1 MTVITS
7 DRRVV
12 DAVDA
17 HPYPLVFATV
27 SGAHLY
33 GFDSPDSDVDIRGSH
48 ILPVEE
54 VIGLD
59 PGPDTVERSYV
70 LRGLEVDLVTHD
82 IRKFA
87 TLLLKRNGYVLE
99 QLMSPLV
106 VASTP
111 WFEELRALAPGC
123 LTRHHGHHY
132 LGFAATQWTLF
143 EKDQPPRVK
152 PLLYVYRVLLTGIH
166 LMRTG
171 QVDANLAHLLDDRPD
186 LSDVRKLLERKRSG
200 SEQLTIEDAD
210 LETQRARY
218 DRLVNELQQASAAS
232 VLPERPSGRS
242 AIGALIIRAR
252 IESSA
257 AALTR

>member
-1 MTVITS
+1 MTAITA
-7 DRRVV
+7 DRRVL

-17 HPYPLVFATV
+17 HPYPLAFATI

-59 PGPDTVERSYV
+59 PGPDTVERSYI

-99 QLMSPLV
+99 QLLSPLV

-111 WFEELRALAPGC
+111 WFDDLRALAPGC

-132 LGFAATQWTLF
+132 LGFAATQWALF
-143 EKDQPPRVK
+143 EKERPQRVK

-166 LMRTG
+166 VVRTG
-171 QVDANLAHLLDDRPD
+171 EVVANLARLLDDRPD
-186 LSDVRKLLERKRSG
+186 LSDVRELLERKRSG
-200 SEQLTIEDAD
+200 SEQLTIDDAD
-210 LETQRARY
+210 LDVQRSRY
-218 DRLVNELQQASAAS
+218 DRLVVELQDASAAS
-232 VLPERPSGRS
+232 SLPERPSARREIDS
-242 AIGALIIRAR
+242 LIIRAR
-252 IESSA
+252 LEARAS
-257 AALTR
+257 TVTG

>member
-1 MTVITS
+1 MTKITT
-7 DRRVV
+7 DPRVLE
-12 DAVDA
+12 AVEA
-17 HPYPLVFATV
+17 HPYPLAFATI

-33 GFDSPDSDVDIRGSH
+33 GFDSPDSDADIRGSH
-48 ILPVEE
+48 ILPVED

-59 PGPDTVERSYV
+59 PGPDTVERSYL

-99 QLMSPLV
+99 QLLSPLV

-111 WFEELRALAPGC
+111 WFDDLRALAPGC

-143 EKDQPPRVK
+143 EKDQPPRIK

-171 QVDANLAHLLDDRPD
+171 EVEANLAHLLDDRPE
-186 LSDVRKLLERKRSG
+186 LADVLELLERKRAG
-200 SEQLTIEDAD
+200 SEQLAIDDAH
-210 LETQRARY
+210 LGIQHSRY
-218 DRLVNELQQASAAS
+218 SRLVVELQDASAAS
-232 VLPERPSGRS
+232 SLPERPSARREVDS
-242 AIGALIIRAR
+242 LIIRAR
-252 IESSA
+252 LEASA
-257 AALTR
+257 SAVTG

>member
-1 MTVITS
+1 MTLITA
-7 DRRVV
+7 DPRVLE
-12 DAVDA
+12 AVEA
-17 HPYPLVFATV
+17 HPYPLAFATI

-87 TLLLKRNGYVLE
+87 MLLLKRNGYVLE
-99 QLMSPLV
+99 QLLSPFV

-111 WFEELRALAPGC
+111 WFDDLRALAPGC

-171 QVDANLAHLLDDRPD
+171 EVDANLAHLLDDRPD
-186 LSDVRKLLERKRSG
+186 LSDVRELLERKRSG
-200 SEQLTIEDAD
+200 SEQLTIDDAD
-210 LETQRARY
+210 LDIQRSQY
-218 DRLVNELQQASAAS
+218 DRLVVELQDASAAS
-232 VLPERPSGRS
+232 SLPERPSARS
-242 AIGALIIRAR
+242 EIDSLIIRAR
-252 IESSA
+252 IEASTSA
-257 AALTR
+257 VIG

>member
-1 MTVITS
+1 VTGITA
-7 DRRVV
+7 DPRVV
-12 DAVDA
+12 EAVAA
-17 HPYPLVFATV
+17 HPYPLAFATI

-33 GFDSPDSDVDIRGSH
+33 GFDSPDSDADIRGSH
-48 ILPVEE
+48 ILPVAE

-99 QLMSPLV
+99 QLLSPLV

-111 WFEELRALAPGC
+111 WFEDLRALAPGC

-171 QVDANLAHLLDDRPD
+171 EVDANLAHLLEDRPD
-186 LSDVRKLLERKRSG
+186 LSDVRELLERKRSG
-200 SEQLTIEDAD
+200 SEQLTIDDANVD
-210 LETQRARY
+210 IQRFRF
-218 DRLVNELQQASAAS
+218 DRLVIELQEATTAST
-232 VLPERPSGRS
+232 LPDRPTGRS
-242 AIGALIIRAR
+242 EIDALVIRAR
-252 IESSA
+252 IDSGA
-257 AALTR
+257 AAAAR

>member
-1 MTVITS
+1 MTLITA
-7 DRRVV
+7 DPRVLE
-12 DAVDA
+12 AVEA
-17 HPYPLVFATV
+17 HPYPLVFATI
-27 SGAHLY
+27 SGAHMY

-99 QLMSPLV
+99 QLLSPLV

-111 WFEELRALAPGC
+111 WFDDLQALAPGC

-171 QVDANLAHLLDDRPD
+171 EVDANLAHLLDDRPD
-186 LSDVRKLLERKRSG
+186 LSDVRELLERKRSG
-200 SEQLTIEDAD
+200 SEQLTIDDAD
-210 LETQRARY
+210 LDIQRSQY
-218 DRLVNELQQASAAS
+218 DRLVVELQDASAAS
-232 VLPERPSGRS
+232 SLPERPSARREIDS
-242 AIGALIIRAR
+242 LIIRAR
-252 IESSA
+252 IEASA
-257 AALTR
+257 SAVIG

>member
-1 MTVITS
+1 MTPITT
-7 DRRVV
+7 DARVLE
-12 DAVDA
+12 AVDA
-17 HPYPLVFATV
+17 HPYTLAFATI

-59 PGPDTVERSYV
+59 PGPDTVERSYI

-87 TLLLKRNGYVLE
+87 TLLFKRNGYVLE
-99 QLMSPLV
+99 QLLSPLV

-111 WFEELRALAPGC
+111 WFDELRALAPAC

-143 EKDQPPRVK
+143 EKHRPPRVK

-166 LMRTG
+166 LMRAG
-171 QVDANLAHLLDDRPD
+171 EVVANLAHLLDDRPD
-186 LSDVRKLLERKRSG
+186 LADVRELLERKRSG
-200 SEQLTIEDAD
+200 SEQLTLEDAD
-210 LETQRARY
+210 MGIQRSRY
-218 DRLVNELQQASAAS
+218 ERLVVELQDASAAS
-232 VLPERPSGRS
+232 SLPERPSGRRE
-242 AIGALIIRAR
+242 IDALLIRAR
-252 IESSA
+252 TGSGASVA
-257 AALTR
+257 M

>member
-1 MTVITS
+1 MTGITADPRVIE
-7 DRRVV
+7 
-12 DAVDA
+12 AVAA
-17 HPYPLVFATV
+17 HPYPLAFATI

-48 ILPVEE
+48 ILPVAE

-87 TLLLKRNGYVLE
+87 TLLLKRNGYVVE
-99 QLMSPLV
+99 QLLSPLV

-111 WFEELRALAPGC
+111 WFEDLRALAPGC

-166 LMRTG
+166 LMRSG
-171 QVDANLAHLLDDRPD
+171 EVDANLAHLLEDRQD
-186 LSDVRKLLERKRSG
+186 LSDVLELLERKRSG
-200 SEQLTIEDAD
+200 SEQLTIDDANVD
-210 LETQRARY
+210 IQRSRY
-218 DRLVNELQQASAAS
+218 DRLVIELREATTAST
-232 VLPERPSGRS
+232 LPERPTGRS
-242 AIGALIIRAR
+242 EIDALVIRAR

-257 AALTR
+257 AAATR

>member
-1 MTVITS
+1 MTGITA
-7 DRRVV
+7 DPRVV
-12 DAVDA
+12 EAVAA
-17 HPYPLVFATV
+17 HPYPLAFATI

-33 GFDSPDSDVDIRGSH
+33 GFHSPDSDVDIRGSH
-48 ILPVEE
+48 ILPVAE

-99 QLMSPLV
+99 QLLSPLV

-111 WFEELRALAPGC
+111 WFEDLRALAPGC

-132 LGFAATQWTLF
+132 MGFAATQWTLF

-171 QVDANLAHLLDDRPD
+171 EVDANLAHLLEDRPD
-186 LSDVRKLLERKRSG
+186 LSDVRELLERKRSG
-200 SEQLTIEDAD
+200 SEQLTIDD
-210 LETQRARY
+210 PNLQIQRSRY
-218 DRLVNELQQASAAS
+218 DRLVIELQEATTAST
-232 VLPERPSGRS
+232 LPDRPTGRS
-242 AIGALIIRAR
+242 EIDALVIRAR

-257 AALTR
+257 AAATR

>member
-1 MTVITS
+1 MTPITT
-7 DRRVV
+7 DPRVLE
-12 DAVDA
+12 AVEA
-17 HPYPLVFATV
+17 HPYPLAFATI

-33 GFDSPDSDVDIRGSH
+33 GFASPDSDVDIRGSH
-48 ILPVEE
+48 ILPVAE

-59 PGPDTVERSYV
+59 PGPETVERSYD

-87 TLLLKRNGYVLE
+87 MLLLKRNGYVLE
-99 QLMSPLV
+99 QLLSPLV

-111 WFEELRALAPGC
+111 WFDDLRALAPAC
-123 LTRHHGHHY
+123 LTRHHAHHY

-143 EKDQPPRVK
+143 ETEQPRRVK

-171 QVDANLAHLLDDRPD
+171 QVEANLTRLLADRPD
-186 LSDVRKLLERKRSG
+186 LSDVRALLERKRSG
-200 SEQLTIEDAD
+200 SEQLTIDDAD
-210 LETQRARY
+210 LDLQRSRY
-218 DRLVNELQQASAAS
+218 DRLVIELQESSAAS
-232 VLPERPSGRS
+232 ALAERPSGRS
-242 AIGALIIRAR
+242 EIDALIIRAR

-257 AALTR
+257 SVATP